1 MSILEQAKQ
10 SVEYDARVPLE
21 VAQALIDLHKA
32 AQEVVD
38 ADLHAVVWPTP
49 EMGHQ
54 VAVAI
59 ENLAEKLEELQ

>member
-38 ADLHAVVWPTP
+38 VDKSAISISIGGNLQ
-49 EMGHQ
+49 G
-54 VAVAI
+54 AI
-59 ENLAEKLEELQ
+59 EKLAEKLEELQ